1 MSTGDLRSV
10 KPAGSGD
17 PRRAP
22 DETRGRS
29 SGGVGRPAP
38 SARRYTRQAPDDT
51 RAERPTRPAPS
62 ARRHTRRAP
71 DETRAERPTTHAPA
85 CSRSTWPCCKA
96 RPPAGARCSL
106 LSATRGSSSALGSA
120 GTCAERRPLTKRKAL
135 VLKRSNG
142 IAYHARARNEL
153 KYWSPSC
160 ALLSKATSGSCG
172 HNARHAAR
180 SADAQPR
187 PIRCLARSLPGA
199 EPYCERK
206 QACGRWSLDGGGG
219 MRPLLSC

>member
-1 MSTGDLRSV
+1 MSAGDLRSV

-17 PRRAP
+17 PRP
-22 DETRGRS
+22 
-29 SGGVGRPAP
+29 
-38 SARRYTRQAPDDT
+38 APDDT
-51 RAERPTRPAPS
+51 RDERQTTHATS
-62 ARRHTRRAP
+62 ARRHTRRHVHV
-71 DETRAERPTTHAPA
+71 RPGHV
-85 CSRSTWPCCKA
+85 A
-96 RPPAGARCSL
+96 RPGPPAGARCSFL
-106 LSATRGSSSALGSA
+106 PAARGSSSDLSV
-120 GTCAERRPLTKRKAL
+120 GTFAERRPLTKRKAL

-160 ALLSKATSGSCG
+160 ALLSKATSRSHG
-172 HNARHAAR
+172 HNARDAAR